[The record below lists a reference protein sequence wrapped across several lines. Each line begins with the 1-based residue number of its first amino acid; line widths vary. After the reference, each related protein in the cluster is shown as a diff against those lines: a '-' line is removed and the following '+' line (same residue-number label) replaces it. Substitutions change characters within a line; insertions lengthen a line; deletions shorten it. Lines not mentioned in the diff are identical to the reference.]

1 MPGKLRVQEQ
11 GKIICCPSHETNVSM
26 CMRKVGLFL
35 IMIAFMTCSS
45 KAGHSSGTLV
55 GCTM

>member
-1 MPGKLRVQEQ
+1 MVFAREMN
-11 GKIICCPSHETNVSM
+11 CCPSHETNVSM
-26 CMRKVGLFL
+26 YMPRAGLFL

-45 KAGHSSGTLV
+45 EAGHSSGTLV